1 MLRWPSWAFR
11 PNEPYGFCGH
21 KSNIE
26 PCSRIG
32 LSLSLICQ
40 LMSEDIKQHNS
51 KKKKEKELSFLVWF
65 RTASFRTVIL
75 DSHLLLLKWSDC

>member
-11 PNEPYGFCGH
+11 PNKPYGFCGH

-32 LSLSLICQ
+32 LSLSVICQ

-51 KKKKEKELSFLVWF
+51 KKKKKKEKELFFFGLV
-65 RTASFRTVIL
+65 
-75 DSHLLLLKWSDC
+75 